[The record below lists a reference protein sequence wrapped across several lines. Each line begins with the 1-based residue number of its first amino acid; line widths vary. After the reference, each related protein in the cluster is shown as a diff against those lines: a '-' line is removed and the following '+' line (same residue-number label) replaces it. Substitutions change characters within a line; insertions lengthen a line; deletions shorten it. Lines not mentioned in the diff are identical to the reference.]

1 MTPHAPRCA
10 TFRVYT
16 AALADGERAHVPWRA
31 RLHLVRC
38 GWCRAEAASQAGV
51 TRRIRRALALPE
63 RGEAVP
69 ATRRARPWLVAGF
82 GAVAAAAVTIGLI
95 LSARQDVVP
104 AAAAAAGRPP
114 TIRAVDAATIDRWC
128 SDHALDAPPT
138 LTVAPLAIEGARM
151 DTVGGATMLITVY
164 YLSPAGDRLTVT
176 WVSMTPIHG
185 GAVQTTSTRFEGR
198 PVLVVR
204 AQSGATAV
212 ITGTATPTEM
222 WQAAGAIASTL

>member
-10 TFRVYT
+10 TFRIYT
-16 AALADGERAHVPWRA
+16 AALADGERARVPWRA

-38 GWCRAEAASQAGV
+38 RWCRAEVASQAAV
-51 TRRIRRALALPE
+51 TRGIRRALALPE
-63 RGEAVP
+63 RGGASP
-69 ATRRARPWLVAGF
+69 ATRRMRPWLVAGF
-82 GAVAAAAVTIGLI
+82 GAVAVAAVAIGLM

-114 TIRAVDAATIDRWC
+114 TIRAVDAETIDRWC
-128 SDHALDAPPT
+128 SDHALNAPPT

-151 DTVGGATMLITVY
+151 DADGGASMLITVY

-176 WVSMTPIHG
+176 WVSVTPTHTG
-185 GAVQTTSTRFEGR
+185 SAQTTSTSFEGR
-198 PVLVVR
+198 LVLLVR
-204 AQSGATAV
+204 AQSGETAV